1 MATRPVNQWTR
12 NDFRVIPYNYISVC
26 TPTRSR
32 VMLKLFQRGHL
43 ASPLMK
49 AMNATLPACR
59 TSRCHCRVPS
69 KRATLCLLCRH
80 RMARVSGGRSTGNRN
95 AAGNPNNAGNGRK
108 GASKK
113 AAGTRSG
120 LKRSAKYCLVVKK
133 KWLDLIL
140 AGSKDWEIRRCS
152 AQRRG
157 WFHFAESGSGG
168 KLVGRARLVD
178 CLNSSKAS
186 FMKNFHRHRVPS
198 WAQVKYKSV
207 YAWVLKEAERFERPF
222 KYDHTQG
229 AVIWVKVL

>member
-1 MATRPVNQWTR
+1 MQYKSLLKQGSKQAGQVVFVMPPQDGSCKW
-12 NDFRVIPYNYISVC
+12 
-26 TPTRSR
+26 RSINWQPR
-32 VMLKLFQRGHL
+32 WQPRQCGQCCWQPKQ
-43 ASPLMK
+43 
-49 AMNATLPACR
+49 CR
-59 TSRCHCRVPS
+59 QCCWQ
-69 KRATLCLLCRH
+69 
-80 RMARVSGGRSTGNRN
+80 
-95 AAGNPNNAGNGRK
+95 PNNAGNGRN

-113 AAGTRSG
+113 AAGKRSG

-140 AGSKDWEIRRCS
+140 AGSKDWEIRGCS

-178 CLNSSKAS
+178 CLNLSKGS

-207 YAWVLKEAERFERPF
+207 YAWVPKGAERFERPF

-229 AVIWVKVL
+229 AMIWVKVRGSAL

>member
-1 MATRPVNQWTR
+1 MA
-12 NDFRVIPYNYISVC
+12 
-26 TPTRSR
+26 
-32 VMLKLFQRGHL
+32 L
-43 ASPLMK
+43 
-49 AMNATLPACR
+49 
-59 TSRCHCRVPS
+59 
-69 KRATLCLLCRH
+69 
-80 RMARVSGGRSTGNRN
+80 VSGGRSTGSRAGNPNNAGNVAGNPNNAGNVAGNPNNAGNGN
-95 AAGNPNNAGNGRK
+95 AAGNPNNAGTGNAAGDPNNAGNGRK

-113 AAGTRSG
+113 TAGKRSA

-140 AGSKDWEIRRCS
+140 AGSKDWEIRGCS

-178 CLNSSKAS
+178 CLNLSKES